1 MSDRSAPAMDGDVR
15 ERNRRVVRMLIGIV
29 ATLIVA
35 SFLVGIRW

>member
-1 MSDRSAPAMDGDVR
+1 MSAEAAAVNL
-15 ERNRRVVRMLIGIV
+15 EQRNRRVVRIILAVM